1 MDSDLR
7 HNMLR
12 YYDERAS
19 EYEEAYVLGT
29 GTASIADPEVFRREA
44 LLLTQMVEHF
54 ARGRLVD
61 LACGTGYWLPYYVA
75 GCSSVT
81 LIDQAPRMLQECRK
95 KIASLDALDRITII
109 QDDVLEHSFRP
120 RAFDSALVGFLI
132 SHLTDEEEQQLFERL
147 KTMLDTDGRFLI
159 LDSAWS
165 PERARFNRKTER
177 QERRLNDGSRFEIYK
192 RYIDRQDVVEW
203 ERKYGVATSIEHF
216 GTAFIA
222 VSGHVHE

>member
-7 HNMLR
+7 HSMLR